1 MPIYKAPVQDF
12 RFLIEHFLELENH
25 QDVPGVAAAKEL
37 VTPLLEASAQLCEEV
52 LFPLNRVGDQQG
64 LKYENG
70 KVITPEGFKEAYQ
83 TYCEGGWPT
92 LTWPAEYGG
101 QDLPEFLNMPMLEM
115 VCSANLS
122 FGLTPGLTH
131 GAIHALLLHGSEEQ
145 KKTYLPN
152 MISGKWSGVMCLT
165 EPVAGTDLGLLKTRA
180 EPNADGSYKITGTKI
195 FISAG
200 EQDQSENII
209 HLVLARLPD
218 APKGTKGI
226 SLFLVPKFIP
236 PTTSLPLPA
245 QAEEG
250 NIAAGANVASQVPP
264 LTSPPLAGGISKE
277 AQESALPQAGVI
289 RGVAQ
294 ESSPPQAGGKEGGN
308 GARNGFSCASIEHKM
323 GIHASP
329 TCVMNYDGATGWL
342 VGAPHRGLP
351 AMFTMMNTARLYVG
365 VQGLGVGEAAYQNA
379 LAYAKDRLQGRAL
392 TGTKFPEKP
401 ADPITVHPDVRRMLY
416 TMKSFCE
423 GARALTLMVALHIDI
438 AHRHPD
444 ATTRQEADDFVQ
456 LMTPILKS
464 SLTDGGFDTAST
476 AMQVF
481 GGYGYIEEY
490 GASQYLRDARIAMIY
505 EGTNGIQA
513 MDLVGRKLPYETG
526 RYLKAFFHPLD
537 DFITKQR
544 ANPAMAEFTK
554 PLKAHM
560 KYLQQA
566 SLWVGAMGL
575 ANPNHAGAGAVEYQ
589 KMFALVVYAYL
600 WAKQAEIALRMLGKI
615 PASQVPPLTSPPQA
629 GGMISESQAG
639 GISIEAPATEIHETL
654 PPQVGGDGRGNTTLP
669 EGIDREFL
677 EAKLATARFYF
688 AKILPGTTSL
698 LASITA
704 GADPVMA
711 EGI

>member
-1 MPIYKAPVQDF
+1 
-12 RFLIEHFLELENH
+12 
-25 QDVPGVAAAKEL
+25 
-37 VTPLLEASAQLCEEV
+37 
-52 LFPLNRVGDQQG
+52 
-64 LKYENG
+64 
-70 KVITPEGFKEAYQ
+70 
-83 TYCEGGWPT
+83 
-92 LTWPAEYGG
+92 
-101 QDLPEFLNMPMLEM
+101 
-115 VCSANLS
+115 
-122 FGLTPGLTH
+122 
-131 GAIHALLLHGSEEQ
+131 
-145 KKTYLPN
+145 
-152 MISGKWSGVMCLT
+152 
-165 EPVAGTDLGLLKTRA
+165 
-180 EPNADGSYKITGTKI
+180 
-195 FISAG
+195 
-200 EQDQSENII
+200 
-209 HLVLARLPD
+209 VLARLPD

-236 PTTSLPLPA
+236 D
-245 QAEEG
+245 
-250 NIAAGANVASQVPP
+250 AAGNHA
-264 LTSPPLAGGISKE
+264 T
-277 AQESALPQAGVI
+277 
-289 RGVAQ
+289 
-294 ESSPPQAGGKEGGN
+294 
-308 GARNGFSCASIEHKM
+308 RNGFSCASIEHKM

-379 LAYAKDRLQGRAL
+379 LVYAKDRLQGRAL

-444 ATTRQEADDFVQ
+444 ATKRQEADDFVQ

-537 DFITKQR
+537 EFITKQR

-600 WAKQAEIALRMLGKI
+600 WAKQAEIALRML
-615 PASQVPPLTSPPQA
+615 SSP
-629 GGMISESQAG
+629 
-639 GISIEAPATEIHETL
+639 
-654 PPQVGGDGRGNTTLP
+654 TLP

-711 EGI
+711 EGL